1 MDNFE
6 FLGGWLIV
14 FLFKG
19 KIYLYSNGVCLVKYK
34 KNLLIEVY
42 RFWNIFLYGSFKEF
56 NNKIV

>member
-6 FLGGWLIV
+6 FFGGWLIV

-34 KNLLIEVY
+34 KNFVNWGYI
-42 RFWNIFLYGSFKEF
+42 
-56 NNKIV
+56 